1 MEKDRKEYFK
11 KYYQEHKNTYKERNK
26 KNYKKNT
33 TPEFVVYVR
42 TNLENGMKY
51 IGQTSDFKRRQY
63 QWEKSKRYAN
73 SLLDSDRW
81 NYRFDVEIL
90 ARTDSREKAWE
101 LEKRLI
107 KELGTLY
114 PNGYNID
121 EGGEIRGRGYN
132 NW

>member
-26 KNYKKNT
+26 KNYNKNT